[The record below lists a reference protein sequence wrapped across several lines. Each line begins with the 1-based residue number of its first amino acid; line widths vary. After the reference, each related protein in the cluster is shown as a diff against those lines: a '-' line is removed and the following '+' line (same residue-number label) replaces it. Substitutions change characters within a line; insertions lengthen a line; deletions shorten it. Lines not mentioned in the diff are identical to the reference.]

1 VQFGGRFS
9 SVFWEEKRGPCRIR
23 GCADECGAGGVKY
36 EAREKSTSFPRDF
49 VVRERSVRG
58 VGVGGGL
65 ECWRE
70 RERERKRESV

>member
-1 VQFGGRFS
+1 M
-9 SVFWEEKRGPCRIR
+9 
-23 GCADECGAGGVKY
+23 KY

-70 RERERKRESV
+70 REREKERAFESA